1 LNKYASETGRTT
13 GLFLKKALMTR
24 SCMEKRTNKSTSPYH
39 PPSNPPPPPKEGE
52 RKESPFK
59 DFSTRGDVIV
69 TDNDGEYD

>member
-1 LNKYASETGRTT
+1 
-13 GLFLKKALMTR
+13 
-24 SCMEKRTNKSTSPYH
+24 MEKRTNKSTSPYH